1 MSADCDMTFSQK
13 IKDNI
18 GVEMVLLDSQI
29 FTDASI
35 DSLKSLSAKVH
46 IIFKEKS
53 ADMTALMAKLA
64 INR

>member
-1 MSADCDMTFSQK
+1 
-13 IKDNI
+13 
-18 GVEMVLLDSQI
+18 MVLLDSQI